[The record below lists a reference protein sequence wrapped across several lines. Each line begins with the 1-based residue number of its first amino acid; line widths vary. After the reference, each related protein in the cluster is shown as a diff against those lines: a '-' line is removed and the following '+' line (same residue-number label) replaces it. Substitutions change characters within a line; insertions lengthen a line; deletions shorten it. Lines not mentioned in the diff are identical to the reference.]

1 MIKVLKNLRKSLMSV
16 IVIVLLLCLQA
27 ATDLALPDYTSK
39 IVNIGIQQG
48 GIENVSPEA
57 IRKEQMENLLLFTNN
72 KEEIINNY
80 TLVSKNNISQK
91 QYDKYQKKYPG
102 IENQDLYII
111 NNLNKEEQEKLDS
124 IISKPLM
131 IMYSLTNEQTSS
143 IIKQCLMS
151 N

>member
-91 QYDKYQKKYPG
+91 QYDKYQKKYRIPQTIFLSGNG
-102 IENQDLYII
+102 IGLQYPEV
-111 NNLNKEEQEKLDS
+111 
-124 IISKPLM
+124 
-131 IMYSLTNEQTSS
+131 
-143 IIKQCLMS
+143 
-151 N
+151 